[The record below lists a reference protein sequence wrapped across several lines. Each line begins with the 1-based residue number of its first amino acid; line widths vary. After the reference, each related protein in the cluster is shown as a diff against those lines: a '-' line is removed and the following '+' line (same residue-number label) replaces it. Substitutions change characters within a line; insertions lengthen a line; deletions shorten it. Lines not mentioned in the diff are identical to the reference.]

1 MKKRYTFILL
11 LIVMLYMIFL
21 VLSYKYQE
29 YKIYLTI
36 QKLNDNNE
44 LLISSIEK
52 SQDTLENKSTLAYKN
67 KILKAQQWL
76 KNPWEEVI
84 FLISEEK
91 YKKYTEQSENN
102 PTQIQTPSNLR
113 EEESLIQTM
122 TIYQRW
128 IYLIFWKDIR

>member
-67 KILKAQQWL
+67 KILKAQQGL
-76 KNPWEEVI
+76 KNPGEEVI

-128 IYLIFWKDIR
+128 IYLIFGKDIR

>member
-1 MKKRYTFILL
+1 
-11 LIVMLYMIFL
+11 MIFL

-67 KILKAQQWL
+67 KILKAQQ
-76 KNPWEEVI
+76 
-84 FLISEEK
+84 
-91 YKKYTEQSENN
+91 
-102 PTQIQTPSNLR
+102 
-113 EEESLIQTM
+113 
-122 TIYQRW
+122 
-128 IYLIFWKDIR
+128 

>member
-1 MKKRYTFILL
+1 
-11 LIVMLYMIFL
+11 MIFL